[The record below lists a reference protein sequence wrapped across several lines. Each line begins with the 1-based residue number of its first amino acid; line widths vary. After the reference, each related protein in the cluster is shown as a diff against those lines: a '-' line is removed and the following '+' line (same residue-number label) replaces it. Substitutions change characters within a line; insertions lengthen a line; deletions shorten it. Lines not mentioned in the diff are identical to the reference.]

1 MVFGH
6 YLRYPESMA
15 KAFYQPDMLHP
26 NARGHVSLKGI
37 LTVWCHVQA
46 DPSASTG

>member
-1 MVFGH
+1 MVFDH

-26 NARGHVSLKGI
+26 NARGHVSLH
-37 LTVWCHVQA
+37 HVA
-46 DPSASTG
+46 CRW